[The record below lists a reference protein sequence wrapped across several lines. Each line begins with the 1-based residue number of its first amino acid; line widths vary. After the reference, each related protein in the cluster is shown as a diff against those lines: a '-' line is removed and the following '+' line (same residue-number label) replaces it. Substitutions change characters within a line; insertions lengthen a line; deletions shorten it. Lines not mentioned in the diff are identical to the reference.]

1 MKLKIMLPS
10 RRLVDEAVR
19 KVIAEAENGAFCL
32 LPHHIDFVASL
43 VPGLLFYETDAGRE
57 IFLAVNEGI
66 LVKCGDEVLVS
77 TRNAVL
83 GPTLGVLKE
92 TIEKDFLVLDEREK
106 KARSAAAKLEA
117 NLVRRFL
124 ELGGHGR

>member
-1 MKLKIMLPS
+1 MKLKVMLPS
-10 RRLVDEAVR
+10 KRLIDQEVR
-19 KVIAEAENGAFCL
+19 KVIAEAENGSFCL

-43 VPGLLFYETDAGRE
+43 APGLLFFETDAGQE

-92 TIEKDFLVLDEREK
+92 TIEKEFQVLDEREK

-124 ELGGHGR
+124 ELDGHGR